1 MYMTGHGNVRRRL
14 GTEAKICQA
23 HTSHITHITSHISR
37 LTYITHF
44 TSHITQFTS
53 QFSHHTTRISH
64 YTSHITHITSHI
76 THITS
81 HITHLT
87 SQITHHTFNIIHNT
101 HGTLLDNKTHV
112 WASVV
117 SCRQARSC
125 VVISLRWECSHPVVD
140 PLVDSVTVV

>member
-23 HTSHITHITSHISR
+23 HTSHISRHTSHITHHTSHVHHTFHITHYTSHVTHLTSHISPLTSHISR
-37 LTYITHF
+37 LT
-44 TSHITQFTS
+44 SP
-53 QFSHHTTRISH
+53 IS
-64 YTSHITHITSHI
+64 
-76 THITS
+76 
-81 HITHLT
+81 HLT

-112 WASVV
+112 WAWVV